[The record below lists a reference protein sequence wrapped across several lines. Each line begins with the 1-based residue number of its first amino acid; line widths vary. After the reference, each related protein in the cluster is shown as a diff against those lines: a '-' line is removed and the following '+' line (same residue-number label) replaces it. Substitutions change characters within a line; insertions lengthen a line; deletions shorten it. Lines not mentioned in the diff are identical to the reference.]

1 MSSFNTVECNWQL
14 ATCSVILYPFQ
25 WVSGWAWIY
34 FININKVL
42 FLNSNIFVL
51 GIVYVLAT
59 SSALAPDLL
68 FSHRA
73 SELLGLGTRQGLPR
87 ELSELILSASRKGTH

>member
-1 MSSFNTVECNWQL
+1 MGL
-14 ATCSVILYPFQ
+14 RL
-25 WVSGWAWIY
+25 GLD
-34 FININKVL
+34 ININKVL

-59 SSALAPDLL
+59 SSALAPDLP

-87 ELSELILSASRKGTH
+87 ELSELILSASRKDIYTLRLKAAYT

>member
-1 MSSFNTVECNWQL
+1 MATGNLQCNSVPISMGLRLGLDIFN
-14 ATCSVILYPFQ
+14 IK
-25 WVSGWAWIY
+25 
-34 FININKVL
+34 KVL

-59 SSALAPDLL
+59 SSALAPDLP